1 MAWSRRLGVRARAGR
16 LRPCRHPCTS
26 LVVWRRAVH
35 PQLRPQWAG
44 PSLRLNF
51 CGPAKVPTPRVGRL
65 HPLCECS
72 PVRWQ
77 HAALSTGSACESDC
91 RRPNCRPLEGSPPT
105 RGRLSTADFSVCV
118 RWQRERVS
126 DKPTSL
132 ETPTRLAHAST
143 CSHRRPD
150 LQALM
155 EQQLLQTGEEA
166 ISKLPGRA
174 AEVQGLVSANFAAK
188 SLADVQASFEAA
200 FASGAPGAVNAEV
213 VKVHTLVREQAAQA
227 SQPGQSALG
236 RSSLCGPPPSTCS
249 GKAPE
254 ALAAW
259 MPTMGLWR
267 PLVPA
272 QSHSTCTAFHL
283 VGGRGPQGRGDVA
296 ADQDARGG
304 RRQQLWRRGAGLR
317 GGRAEGAR
325 WPLDGPHCQH
335 LLGCARCT

>member
-44 PSLRLNF
+44 PSLRPELL
-51 CGPAKVPTPRVGRL
+51 GAPRVGRL

-91 RRPNCRPLEGSPPT
+91 RRPPCRPLEVRLFDERAPFVGRFLVCDGSGT
-105 RGRLSTADFSVCV
+105 SL
-118 RWQRERVS
+118 